1 MKRLLPL
8 IFAPFLALANSAWAD
23 TRLYMAEEDGC
34 MWCARWHEEI
44 GNIYPKTVEGR
55 TAPLQS
61 YDLHNETL
69 DKVTL
74 KTSVHFTPTFIL
86 VADGQ
91 EVGRLEG
98 YPGEDFFWGL
108 LGMMFRD
115 ANIPLDET
123 G

>member
-1 MKRLLPL
+1 MNRLLHFVL
-8 IFAPFLALANSAWAD
+8 IPFLALAHAALAE
-23 TRLYMAEEDGC
+23 TKLYMAEEDGC

-44 GNIYPKTVEGR
+44 GHIYPKTVEGR
-55 TAPLQS
+55 AAPLQS
-61 YDLHNETL
+61 YDLQNETL
-69 DKVTL
+69 ENVNL

-86 VADGQ
+86 VQDGQ